1 MATSKK
7 PTVLLVDDDSMMRS
21 VLKIILKSE
30 GYREIDEAS
39 NGEEAIA
46 QCLRLRPDLVLLD
59 INMPK
64 MTGLQAL
71 EGIRQASPTSRVL
84 MVSAEST
91 LDKVDEALKKGA
103 AGFVVKPITAANVLA
118 KIEGC
123 LKRRANP

>member
-7 PTVLLVDDDSMMRS
+7 PTVLLVDDDSMMRN

-71 EGIRQASPTSRVL
+71 EGIRKASPTTLVL

-118 KIEGC
+118 KVESC